1 MNRIR
6 QLRLARGLSLEGLAV
21 EMGGIVTRQAL
32 HLYEQERAHPSP
44 GVTVQLAKALHVK
57 PSDLSEPALF
67 KVEFIA
73 YRSRSGLRKR
83 DGESVKAY
91 FGTQLERRAQLQS
104 RCCPGLPF
112 DLPLQ
117 RLKVQTLEDAEEA
130 SKQLRDK
137 WRLGRDAIGDLTVVL
152 EDHLVH
158 VIRIEASEKF
168 DGLSAIVREHG
179 KPVAVG
185 VASRAGVPGDRQ
197 RFSLAQKL
205 AHLVMK
211 IEGGLD
217 AEKAAHRFA
226 GAFLLPEAAVRREI
240 GDKRSS
246 LLPSELRL
254 LKRRFKVSLQAIVK
268 RLHDLRIISD
278 PVYKS
283 AFFMISRYGWR
294 KVEPDP
300 IAPENSEW
308 CRQVA
313 ARGLAEKQLTAAEV
327 ERLTGLKFE
336 GDVPTSL
343 LRKTQFRCLPI
354 AERQKILEQEA
365 ARLAKHYEKPSEWQ
379 PLDSEDFHDQ

>member
-32 HLYEQERAHPSP
+32 HLYEQGSARPSP
-44 GVTVQLAKALHVK
+44 GVTVQLAKALRVK
-57 PSDLSEPALF
+57 PSDLNEPALF
-67 KVEFIA
+67 EVEFIA

-83 DGESVKAY
+83 DGESIKAY
-91 FGTQLERRAQLQS
+91 FGTQLERRAQLQA

-137 WRLGRDAIGDLTVVL
+137 WCLGRDAIGDLTVVL

-197 RFSLAQKL
+197 RFSLAHEL

-313 ARGLAEKQLTAAEV
+313 ARGLAEKQLTAVEV
-327 ERLTGLKFE
+327 ERLTGLEFA

-343 LRKTQFRCLPI
+343 LRKTQFRRLPM
-354 AERQKILEQEA
+354 AERRKILEREA

-379 PLDSEDFHDQ
+379 LLESEDFHDQ

>member
-67 KVEFIA
+67 EVEFIA

-83 DGESVKAY
+83 DGESIKAY

-158 VIRIEASEKF
+158 VIRIEAPEKF

-197 RFSLAQKL
+197 RFNLAHEL

-211 IEGGLD
+211 IEAGLD

-246 LLPSELRL
+246 LLPAELRL

-336 GDVPTSL
+336 GDLPTSL
-343 LRKTQFRCLPI
+343 LRKTQFRRLPI

-365 ARLAKHYEKPSEWQ
+365 TRLAKHYEKPSEWQ
-379 PLDSEDFHDQ
+379 LLDSEDFHDQ